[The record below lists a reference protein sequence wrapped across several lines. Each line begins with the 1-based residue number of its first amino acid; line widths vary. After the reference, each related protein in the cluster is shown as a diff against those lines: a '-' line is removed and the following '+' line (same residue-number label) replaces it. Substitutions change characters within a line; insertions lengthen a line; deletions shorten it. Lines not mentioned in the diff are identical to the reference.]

1 MARDLSDVLHDFHD
15 LYLEL
20 VMLVGTP
27 FNAERAAVLMD
38 RHKKLRLELKES
50 YWAARRKGI
59 DLRGLEL
66 PYSVY

>member
-1 MARDLSDVLHDFHD
+1 MARPLSDVLEDFEMLHA
-15 LYLEL
+15 EL

-38 RHKKLRLELKES
+38 RHRKLRLELKES